1 MYIYNTKTQK
11 RITHIAK
18 LQRNLI
24 RTYSFISLLLAMF
37 TGIIE
42 GLGEVIS
49 ISSLNKELGR
59 SAHMRLKLKI
69 PVRLLK
75 GLKLGDSLN
84 LNGTCLT
91 VINKR
96 NLMVEFELVRETTKR
111 SQMGQLKRG
120 DLVNI
125 ERSLRLGDRL
135 DGHIVLGH
143 TDGVGTIDEVVRKDT
158 GTKMWITCE
167 DHSLMPYIAHKGSI
181 AIDGISLTSND
192 VDGKKN
198 KFSVSLIPYTLEN
211 TTLGL
216 KRRGDLVNIE
226 IDVLCRYVINYQN
239 IGNN

>member
-1 MYIYNTKTQK
+1 
-11 RITHIAK
+11 
-18 LQRNLI
+18 
-24 RTYSFISLLLAMF
+24 MF

-42 GLGEVIS
+42 GLGEVR
-49 ISSLNKELGR
+49 SLSNLKKNLGR

-69 PVRLLK
+69 PARLLK
-75 GLKLGDSLN
+75 GLKLGDSMN

-96 NLMVEFELVRETTKR
+96 NQMVEFELVRETTRR
-111 SQMGQLKRG
+111 SQMGQLKKG

-135 DGHIVLGH
+135 GGHIVLGH
-143 TDGVGTIDEVVRKDT
+143 TDGMGIIDEVKRKDT
-158 GTKMWITCE
+158 ETKMWITCE
-167 DHSLMPYIAHKGSI
+167 DHSLMPYIAQKGSI

-192 VDGKKN
+192 VDDKKN
-198 KFSVSLIPYTLEN
+198 RFSVSLIPFTLEN

-216 KRRGDLVNIE
+216 KQQGDLVNIE

>member
-1 MYIYNTKTQK
+1 
-11 RITHIAK
+11 
-18 LQRNLI
+18 
-24 RTYSFISLLLAMF
+24 MF

-42 GLGEVIS
+42 GLGEVRS

-59 SAHMRLKLKI
+59 PAHMRLKLKI
-69 PVRLLK
+69 PLRLLN
-75 GLKLGDSLN
+75 GLKLGDSMN

-91 VINKR
+91 VMNKR
-96 NLMVEFELVRETTKR
+96 NQMVEFELVSETTKR
-111 SQMGQLKRG
+111 SQMGQLKKG

-135 DGHIVLGH
+135 GGHIVLGH
-143 TDGVGTIDEVVRKDT
+143 TDGTGIVDEVKRKDT
-158 GTKMWITCE
+158 ETKMWIKCE
-167 DHSLMPYIAHKGSI
+167 DHSLMPYIAQKGSV

-198 KFSVSLIPYTLEN
+198 RFSVSLIPFTLEN

-226 IDVLCRYVINYQN
+226 IDILSRYVLNYQN
-239 IGNN
+239 FGNN

>member
-1 MYIYNTKTQK
+1 
-11 RITHIAK
+11 
-18 LQRNLI
+18 
-24 RTYSFISLLLAMF
+24 MF

-42 GLGEVIS
+42 GLGEVTS
-49 ISSLNKELGR
+49 ISSLSKELGR
-59 SAHMRLKLKI
+59 SADMRLKLKI

-75 GLKLGDSLN
+75 GLKLGDSMN

-96 NLMVEFELVRETTKR
+96 NQMVEFELVRETTKR
-111 SQMGQLKRG
+111 SQMGQLKKG

-135 DGHIVLGH
+135 GGHIVLGH
-143 TDGVGTIDEVVRKDT
+143 TDGMGVIDEIKRKDT
-158 GTKMWITCE
+158 ETKMWITCE
-167 DHSLMPYIAHKGSI
+167 NHSLMPYIAQKGSI

-192 VDGKKN
+192 VEGKKN
-198 KFSVSLIPYTLEN
+198 RFSVSLIPFTLEN